1 MIHRAIARQIIARWA
16 ALAAVAAL
24 GACISLLPKATPTQL
39 YRFDAATQSMPA
51 ASGGPPIAVR
61 AAMIEFDP
69 AAAGDRILTVDG
81 DQVAYVQDGRWALP
95 ASQLFQQ
102 ALTHGFHA
110 SGLRLVDV
118 GEASQA
124 KLRLRL
130 QVTHFETRYLSGPK
144 AAPTVVVTV
153 RATLDGANGAL
164 IAEQPFE
171 ASVPAG
177 DNRLGAIVEAYDQAV
192 SKVIGALV
200 AWVGQ
205 SGTT

>member
-1 MIHRAIARQIIARWA
+1 MIHRAIARVA

-24 GACISLLPKATPTQL
+24 GACISLFPKTTPSQL

-51 ASGGPPIAVR
+51 AGGAPIAVR
-61 AAMIEFDP
+61 AAMIEFDQ

-95 ASQLFQQ
+95 ANQLFQQ
-102 ALTHGFHA
+102 AVTHGFHA
-110 SGLRLVDV
+110 AGLRLVDI

-130 QVTHFETRYLSGPK
+130 QVTHFEARYLSGLK

-153 RATLDGANGAL
+153 RATLDHANGGL

-171 ASVPAG
+171 ASVPAA
-177 DNRLGAIVEAYDQAV
+177 DNRLGAIVEAYDTAV
-192 SKVIGALV
+192 SKVVGELA

-205 SGTT
+205 NGAV

>member
-1 MIHRAIARQIIARWA
+1 MIHRAIARQITLRLA

-24 GACISLLPKATPTQL
+24 GACISLFPKATPSQL
-39 YRFDAATQSMPA
+39 YRFDAAAQSMPA
-51 ASGGPPIAVR
+51 AGGGPAIAVR

-81 DQVAYVQDGRWALP
+81 DQVAYVQDGRWAVP
-95 ASQLFQQ
+95 ASQMFQE

-110 SGLRLVDV
+110 SGLRLVDI

-130 QVTHFETRYLSGPK
+130 QVTHFEARYLSGPK

-153 RATLDGANGAL
+153 RATLDRDNGVL
-164 IAEQPFE
+164 VAEQPFE

-177 DNRLGAIVEAYDQAV
+177 DNRLGAIVAAYDEAV
-192 SKVIGALV
+192 SKVVGQLA
-200 AWVGQ
+200 AWIGQ
-205 SGTT
+205 SGTA